1 MVEPTSSSAATLGQ
15 SASGD
20 EDKASAESAE
30 ARRARLDAEIDSEL
44 DKALAAALCANAG
57 GDERARGEEVLL
69 KRVRDG
75 FRAAI
80 DTEIA
85 RFETRFEARLTQII
99 TNSSTAAVQAVQ
111 KHLKG
116 TR

>member
-1 MVEPTSSSAATLGQ
+1 MEASAAAYSGQ

-30 ARRARLDAEIDSEL
+30 ARRARIDAEIDSEL
-44 DKALAAALCANAG
+44 DSALAAALGANADG
-57 GDERARGEEVLL
+57 EERARGEDVFL
-69 KRVRDG
+69 KRPRDG
-75 FRAAI
+75 FREAI
-80 DTEIA
+80 DTELE

-99 TNSSTAAVQAVQ
+99 TNSSTAAVQSVQ
-111 KHLKG
+111 RYMKG